1 MSARLV
7 FIILN
12 VLDLIWSMIKAR
24 IAKIQRSK
32 PLPEEV
38 SDIYDKDRY
47 QTFLNYKSDNKR
59 IYFVSKLIQF
69 IIDTVIILSPIY
81 AWIENISNKNVYV
94 IVIITVVILMLI
106 DEIVSIPFDYY
117 NTFVIREKY
126 KLNKMNLKE
135 FVKDTIVE
143 TIMQLLI
150 VTAIMEVFTA
160 LVTEMNDFAVT
171 YRFGYFKSFLVCL
184 AIAAAFFVFLVIMVV
199 IQIVSLRIQY
209 KFTLLE
215 EGDLR
220 NKINDLQESSK
231 KKVKRIYVYDESKRS
246 VSKNAFLLK
255 FLFYRE
261 FGIADNFLNENSER
275 ELLAVLSHE
284 IGHLKHK
291 KNAMDYSKYALFVL
305 LFIGLWIILA
315 KPDMVP
321 QGSVFLGW
329 INKSFNITVPNNY
342 LVFSMILGIGRPI
355 LSLFGI
361 FGNYRQRKE
370 EYEADQEAVKNGYG
384 EELIATFKRMSSDEL
399 IDINPHPLMV
409 ILYHDHPTIYQR
421 IVAIRKAAQTGTN

>member
-47 QTFLNYKSDNKR
+47 QTFLNYKSDKKR
-59 IYFVSKLIQF
+59 IFFIKKLIQF
-69 IIDTVIILSPIY
+69 IIDTVVILSPIF
-81 AWIENISNKNVYV
+81 AWIEKISNKNVYV
-94 IVIITVVILMLI
+94 ISFITVVLLMLI
-106 DEIVSIPFDYY
+106 DEIVGMPFRYY
-117 NTFVIREKY
+117 NIFVIREKY

-135 FVKDTIVE
+135 FIKDNIVGII
-143 TIMQLLI
+143 TQLLV
-150 VTAIMEVFTA
+150 VTVVLEVFTA
-160 LVTEMNDFAVT
+160 LITELDDFAMT
-171 YRFGYFKSFLVCL
+171 YNLSYFKGFLVCL
-184 AIAAAFFVFLVIMVV
+184 AIAAAFFVFVVIMVV
-199 IQIVSLRIQY
+199 IQIIALRIQY
-209 KFTLLE
+209 KFTPLE
-215 EGDLR
+215 EGDLK
-220 NKINDLQESSK
+220 NKINALQESSK
-231 KKVKRIYVYDESKRS
+231 KKVKRIYVYNESKKS

-255 FLFYRE
+255 YLFYRE

-291 KNAMDYSKYALFVL
+291 KNILDYSKYVVLVLFL
-305 LFIGLWIILA
+305 ICLWIYLVM
-315 KPDMVP
+315 PDTVP
-321 QGSVFLGW
+321 QEISFFEW
-329 INKSFNITVPNNY
+329 INRSFNVIVPNSY
-342 LVFSMILGIGRPI
+342 IIFSMLLGIGRPVFA
-355 LSLFGI
+355 LFGI

-409 ILYHDHPTIYQR
+409 ILYHDHPTINQR
-421 IVAIRKAAQTGTN
+421 IVAIRKASEGNT